1 METLSW
7 EALDPWFVTGF
18 VDGEGAFTY
27 SRSGRQIALYFAVK
41 LTAADR
47 PILEELQS
55 YFGGA
60 GRIYSVLPRAAPTP
74 RSGFSKAASYYR
86 VTRRDELPRIVDHF
100 DRFPLRTTKRV
111 QYEIWRRMVALKQEF
126 RSSDR
131 EALAELALELSA
143 ASTRNQPWR

>member
-1 METLSW
+1 
-7 EALDPWFVTGF
+7 
-18 VDGEGAFTY
+18 
-27 SRSGRQIALYFAVK
+27 
-41 LTAADR
+41 
-47 PILEELQS
+47 
-55 YFGGA
+55 
-60 GRIYSVLPRAAPTP
+60 
-74 RSGFSKAASYYR
+74 